1 MTNMEKFMKVFHIDY
16 VDQKA
21 ISACFLCPDDECKK
35 TECHDCRYQ
44 KTWWNEEYTVPCDPE
59 KNTECRKT
67 LCQDICFRTTHE
79 EYAKE
84 EDDG

>member
-1 MTNMEKFMKVFHIDY
+1 MEKFMKVFHIDY

-44 KTWWNEEYTVPCDPE
+44 KTWGDEEYG
-59 KNTECRKT
+59 
-67 LCQDICFRTTHE
+67 
-79 EYAKE
+79 KE

>member
-1 MTNMEKFMKVFHIDY
+1 MSEKRKRSPQKIKQRREYAKAYYQKLFHIDY

-44 KTWWNEEYTVPCDPE
+44 KAWWDEEYG
-59 KNTECRKT
+59 
-67 LCQDICFRTTHE
+67 
-79 EYAKE
+79 KE

>member
-21 ISACFLCPDDECKK
+21 ISACFLCSDDECKK

-44 KTWWNEEYTVPCDPE
+44 KTWWDEEYG
-59 KNTECRKT
+59 
-67 LCQDICFRTTHE
+67 
-79 EYAKE
+79 KE

>member
-1 MTNMEKFMKVFHIDY
+1 MAELERMGQIMTNMEKFMKVFHIDY

-44 KTWWNEEYTVPCDPE
+44 KAWWDEEYG
-59 KNTECRKT
+59 
-67 LCQDICFRTTHE
+67 
-79 EYAKE
+79 KE

>member
-1 MTNMEKFMKVFHIDY
+1 MAELERMGQIMTNMEKFMKVFHIDY

-21 ISACFLCPDDECKK
+21 VSACFLCPDDECKK

-44 KTWWNEEYTVPCDPE
+44 KTWWDEEYG
-59 KNTECRKT
+59 
-67 LCQDICFRTTHE
+67 
-79 EYAKE
+79 KE